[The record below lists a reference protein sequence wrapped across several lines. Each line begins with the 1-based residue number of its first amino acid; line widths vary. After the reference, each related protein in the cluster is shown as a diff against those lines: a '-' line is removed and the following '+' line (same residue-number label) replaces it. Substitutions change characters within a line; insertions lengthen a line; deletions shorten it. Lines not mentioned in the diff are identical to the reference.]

1 MKRRPRLPFKGH
13 SCVKPATNLVMYPRP
28 GIATAAAARPQTGPG
43 AGPGLGARS
52 ATGPQ
57 RPAAA
62 IPAEMQQFYQCCA
75 CNELF
80 ISAKNVRIHFALMQP
95 GPVPRP
101 GPGKPGP
108 ASVTRRVRQPHGA
121 SDALKAAHFG
131 VAVQCQWQ
139 LVQINPAAR
148 AVALG
153 GRRGTEAQPAARAPP
168 AAAAG
173 AGGPGLAGPAG
184 PTGRTAAAED
194 SRQTDTDSEMHD
206 GGGCGSLDTDPGT
219 TSTILHLKLL
229 NIFNTNLQPF

>member
-28 GIATAAAARPQTGPG
+28 GIATAAAARPHTGPG

-52 ATGPQ
+52 APGPQ
-57 RPAAA
+57 RQAAA
-62 IPAEMQQFYQCCA
+62 SPAETQQFDQCCA

-95 GPVPRP
+95 GPGPRP

-131 VAVQCQWQ
+131 VAVQCHCASGSSCKLTPQRVQWHS
-139 LVQINPAAR
+139 AA
-148 AVALG
+148 AVALRLSLLP
-153 GRRGTEAQPAARAPP
+153 GRRRRQRLAPAGLDWQGQRAPLAERQP
-168 AAAAG
+168 LKIQGKPTRTRRCMMEAAAA
-173 AGGPGLAGPAG
+173 LW
-184 PTGRTAAAED
+184 
-194 SRQTDTDSEMHD
+194 
-206 GGGCGSLDTDPGT
+206 
-219 TSTILHLKLL
+219 ILTQVQQVQYY
-229 NIFNTNLQPF
+229 I